1 MKLLFCR
8 ICGDVVKLERRKRA
22 CRCRDVSGRYEADGA
37 NATVS
42 QRAIV
47 IGIGNGS
54 LDSAVHAL
62 ASSDPDAGHRT
73 LLAWVMGYDAPRVTW
88 EGRK

>member
-1 MKLLFCR
+1 VKLLFCR
-8 ICGDVVKLERRKRA
+8 ICGDVVKLERRKRS
-22 CRCRDVSGRYEADGA
+22 CRCGDVHGKYQRDGA
-37 NATVS
+37 HAVVS
-42 QRAIV
+42 DHAVV

-62 ASSDPDAGHRT
+62 ACGDPDAGHRT

-88 EGRK
+88 EGR